1 MITKTFAYCRVSS
14 ADQSLERQLEQFRE
28 LGINERD
35 IFIDKKSGKDFER
48 EQYQLM
54 KAQIRPGD
62 CLFLVSLDRLGRS
75 YQKIQEEWSSLRSL
89 GCDIVV
95 LDMPILDTRNT
106 EGGLTGKFISDLFL
120 QILSYVAEI
129 ERQNIR
135 TRQRQGIEL
144 AKAAG
149 KYKGRKP
156 IPTENFPQ
164 VYQQVK
170 AGEITARAG
179 MTMLG
184 IKTNTWY
191 RRVKEYEGTL

>member
-1 MITKTFAYCRVSS
+1 MTTKTFAYCRVSS

-35 IFIDKKSGKDFER
+35 IFIDQKSGKDFER

-54 KAQIRPGD
+54 KAQIRPND
-62 CLFLVSLDRLGRS
+62 CVFLVSLDRLGRS

-106 EGGLTGKFISDLFL
+106 EGGLTGQFISDLFL

-164 VYQQVK
+164 VYQQWK
-170 AGEITARAG
+170 AGEITARKG
-179 MTMLG
+179 MELLG